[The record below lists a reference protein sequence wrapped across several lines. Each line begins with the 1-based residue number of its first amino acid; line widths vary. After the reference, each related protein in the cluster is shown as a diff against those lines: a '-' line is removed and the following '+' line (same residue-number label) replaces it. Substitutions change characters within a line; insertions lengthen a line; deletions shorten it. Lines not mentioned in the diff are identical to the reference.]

1 MQSTESL
8 RDCHLAEITDIQLTE
23 IWCGANNVC
32 CGVIKERER

>member
-23 IWCGANNVC
+23 IWCGALYILLKKKKKN
-32 CGVIKERER
+32 E